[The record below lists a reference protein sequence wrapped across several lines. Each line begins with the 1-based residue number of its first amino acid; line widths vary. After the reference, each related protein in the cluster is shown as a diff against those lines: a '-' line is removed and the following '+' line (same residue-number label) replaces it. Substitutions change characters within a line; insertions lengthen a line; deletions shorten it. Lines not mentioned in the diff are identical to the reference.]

1 MQEILI
7 FLLFLVAAAYV
18 VRLLYRS
25 FSTKGGS
32 CAKGCGS
39 ACSTI
44 DFKKIQKELEQK
56 QLAK

>member
-1 MQEILI
+1 MQELIILV
-7 FLLFLVAAAYV
+7 LFLVAAAYV
-18 VRLLYRS
+18 ARLLYRS